1 MKEKIIKILEW
12 LLLKLLKEEA
22 HSHRKYIKTSDI
34 NIRIDNLNK
43 TMREMKYKNNCY
55 YTLIKCRRESLQI
68 RKHQIILNI
77 ELGKLEL
84 QTKGRD

>member
-1 MKEKIIKILEW
+1 MKEKIVKILEW
-12 LLLKLLKEEA
+12 LLLKLLKKEA
-22 HSHRKYIKTSDI
+22 HSHRKYIKTADI

-77 ELGKLEL
+77 ELGKLEF